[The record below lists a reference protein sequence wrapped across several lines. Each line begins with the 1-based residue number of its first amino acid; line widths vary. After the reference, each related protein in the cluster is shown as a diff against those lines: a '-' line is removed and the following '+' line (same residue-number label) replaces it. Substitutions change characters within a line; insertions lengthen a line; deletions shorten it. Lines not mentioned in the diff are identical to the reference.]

1 MTKVKV
7 KVGQIWDCA
16 EWGHCKVLKAYP
28 LMAHPQVDL
37 KVVKAGTVTQVGE
50 HIRLLLAPFEGW
62 SLAKKTRTKLGA

>member
-28 LMAHPQVDL
+28 L